1 MLVVD
6 LDSFLL
12 FVFIHNSV
20 CVYAHDCVCVLQM
33 CMFRGIF
40 DVSFSVVIAKLM
52 SCTAD
57 PEAGIA
63 PKVEAG
69 KFPQVS
75 APAILMW
82 C

>member
-1 MLVVD
+1 
-6 LDSFLL
+6 
-12 FVFIHNSV
+12 
-20 CVYAHDCVCVLQM
+20 
-33 CMFRGIF
+33 MFRGIF

-69 KFPQVS
+69 NSHK
-75 APAILMW
+75 
-82 C
+82 